1 MRFESRYHVHCS
13 GKLVL
18 RRNHQASCAVEVW
31 EEAEDEC
38 GWDCLDGVVDGCRGG
53 VELLEDMIVLWDVLL
68 IGYGRENLEEGC

>member
-1 MRFESRYHVHCS
+1 VRFESRYHVHCS

-38 GWDCLDGVVDGCRGG
+38 GWDCLDGVVDGCCGVGG
-53 VELLEDMIVLWDVLL
+53 W
-68 IGYGRENLEEGC
+68 G